1 LEVRELLIKKGR
13 KKMVEER
20 LKKKIPLIGI
30 FVLILVLWLIN
41 FAALAGSWPRCI
53 DVCEADDVV
62 VEAVKLQPSWG
73 GSGTLT
79 ANVYMDLT
87 YHRQNTYCIVVV
99 GDWYV
104 GGNLVVADWVSDI
117 ISYHGGSGTETDVY
131 MGSVTLSGVGQ
142 VEFKN
147 ILVMWRVN
155 DPGAGGCSG
164 SCGDYWA
171 PGQCWQSAVA
181 IQVETDL
188 DIIAHKFNDSNGN
201 GVQDLGEED
210 LSGWTMELYGGDDC
224 TGDLLATGVT
234 DSNGNVIFE
243 DLVPG
248 TYSVKEELKSGWQVT
263 TPPGNPSVCQS
274 LTLT

>member
-1 LEVRELLIKKGR
+1 
-13 KKMVEER
+13 MVKEK
-20 LKKKIPLIGI
+20 LKTVVFSLG
-30 FVLILVLWLIN
+30 ILVMVFSILG
-41 FAALAGSWPRCI
+41 FVAFGATWPRCVG
-53 DVCEADDVV
+53 VCEADDVV
-62 VEAVKLQPSWG
+62 VEAVKVQPSWG
-73 GSGTLT
+73 GTGTLT

-104 GGNLVVADWVSDI
+104 GGNLVVADWASDI

-142 VEFKN
+142 VEFRN

-164 SCGDYWA
+164 SCVDYWA

-188 DIIAHKFNDSNGN
+188 DIVAHKFNDSNGN
-201 GVQDLGEED
+201 GVQD
-210 LSGWTMELYGGDDC
+210 
-224 TGDLLATGVT
+224 
-234 DSNGNVIFE
+234 
-243 DLVPG
+243 PG
-248 TYSVKEELKSGWQVT
+248 
-263 TPPGNPSVCQS
+263 
-274 LTLT
+274 